1 MAETPF
7 VRRYGETDF
16 ITGLR
21 AIAASMVVVIH
32 TGAFS
37 GFGPMG
43 SAVTGLGKYG
53 VDIFFVISGFTVA
66 KTFAEAPSYRAY
78 LTRRMFRIAPIYWAV
93 ILLCFVLASQGL
105 FVSPWME
112 ALDGSADGWNLG
124 LQLTFLSYLDYRVA
138 ASLLGVEWTIP
149 VEVFWY
155 IVLPFLLFATRS
167 WKMVL
172 GFSLALL
179 FLTAIFGYA
188 SKQIWDTTLPIR
200 WSPVAYGHWFLIGA
214 YCFHSRAA
222 VTGADPKRLAWA
234 CRAAV
239 LLIVPCAI
247 FDFDGR
253 GEIFTLMV
261 AVLMVAASRQATP
274 WIVATLTARPFLV
287 AGSISYS
294 IYLLHMLVIAM
305 LAWTGL
311 TAETTLA
318 HFLMVYALTMVASM
332 ATYAWI
338 ERPTNNFGRQ
348 IVSDRLQD

>member
-1 MAETPF
+1 
-7 VRRYGETDF
+7 
-16 ITGLR
+16 
-21 AIAASMVVVIH
+21 
-32 TGAFS
+32 
-37 GFGPMG
+37 
-43 SAVTGLGKYG
+43 
-53 VDIFFVISGFTVA
+53 
-66 KTFAEAPSYRAY
+66 
-78 LTRRMFRIAPIYWAV
+78 MFRIAPIYWAV
-93 ILLCFVLASQGL
+93 IILCFALASQGL

-112 ALDGSADGWNLG
+112 ALGGSADGWNLG
-124 LQLTFLSYLDYRVA
+124 LHLTFLSYLDYRVA

-172 GFSLALL
+172 GVSLALL
-179 FLTAIFGYA
+179 VLTAILGYA

-222 VTGADPKRLAWA
+222 MTGADPKRLAWA

-247 FDFDGR
+247 FEFDGR
-253 GEIFTLMV
+253 GEIVTLMV

-274 WIVATLTARPFLV
+274 WIVAVLTARPLLV

-294 IYLLHMLVIAM
+294 IYLLHMIVIAL

-318 HFLMVYALTMVASM
+318 HFLIVYALTIVASM

-338 ERPTNNFGRQ
+338 ERPTNNFGRRF
-348 IVSDRLQD
+348 VRDRLQD